1 MAEAKVKGDFW
12 VYSTL
17 ATDTRYALYGAAGN
31 IEKDVLIKGGAG
43 VANDRLVTLKGIA
56 TRISA
61 EEKELLEANGVFK
74 IHADNGFVKIES
86 VKEDAEVVAADMT
99 AKDKSAPLTPDDF
112 VDVEN
117 KPVVNKK
124 GK

>member
-1 MAEAKVKGDFW
+1 MAEVKKGDFY

-17 ATDTRYALYGAAGN
+17 STDTRYALYGAAGD
-31 IEKDVLIKGGAG
+31 IERSVLIQGGAG
-43 VANDRLVTLKGIA
+43 VANDRLVTLKGVA
-56 TRISA
+56 TRITA
-61 EEKELLEANGVFK
+61 EDKELLEANGIFK
-74 IHADNGFVKIES
+74 IHKDNGFVKIES

-112 VDVEN
+112 ANAEN

-124 GK
+124 K